1 MRRKQ
6 WADEECN
13 RSCRRR
19 MCNDIGAC
27 VWIVV
32 VMYMIT
38 LLMLF
43 ITACIT
49 FFCGKDA
56 WFAKGGVV
64 ATYIIVGFF
73 AGLCRKRCIGLKK
86 WLPILLYLGVWYVIM
101 LGTGKNGWKDFIQL
115 AIITVIMALSFIWG
129 SIFHKY

>member
-1 MRRKQ
+1 MCGIFDMRRKQ
-6 WADEECN
+6 WTDEECN

-64 ATYIIVGFF
+64 ATYMAANLSLPGSMVRDYAWYGKEWLERLYSISHNYSDYCPIFYLGKHFSQ
-73 AGLCRKRCIGLKK
+73 ILKK
-86 WLPILLYLGVWYVIM
+86 SLHI
-101 LGTGKNGWKDFIQL
+101 TGAVL
-115 AIITVIMALSFIWG
+115 
-129 SIFHKY
+129 